1 VRQLEAAQV
10 SPGLASRLALL
21 PDLVHAPGI
30 LQLAQQSGRSVLEV
44 GRVFFRI
51 GQAVQLDVLETVL
64 ASITATNLWHR
75 WARQTIEDDLLDV
88 RQLLAQQVLAEG
100 ENSPVDDAVDSFLAS
115 RAQALK
121 RVLRL
126 TPTLEAGS
134 DQDMAFFMVV
144 VRQIEAL
151 AADGRES
158 R

>member
-1 VRQLEAAQV
+1 M
-10 SPGLASRLALL
+10 
-21 PDLVHAPGI
+21 
-30 LQLAQQSGRSVLEV
+30 
-44 GRVFFRI
+44 
-51 GQAVQLDVLETVL
+51 
-64 ASITATNLWHR
+64 TATNLWHR